1 MNNLNQNLDIK
12 NTLQTTVFITPQ
24 MKQSLAILQMPIVE
38 LEQELS
44 NILEENPVL
53 EAVEDD
59 GSDDLYDFDN
69 NESNNLSEDIEDTQ
83 DKDKNLDNLV
93 EKVTG
98 DDWEEYIG
106 YEKLD
111 DISYK
116 STNDE
121 NSFDIEQVIGA
132 KESLYEH
139 LMYQLNIN
147 IIDKEERLIGEYII
161 GNLSEDGYFR
171 YKRCLQRT

>member
-1 MNNLNQNLDIK
+1 
-12 NTLQTTVFITPQ
+12 
-24 MKQSLAILQMPIVE
+24 MPIVE

-121 NSFDIEQVIGA
+121 NAYEIDLKISYEEDLGYQTSATLLIKKKDLLVSILLVIFQKMDILE
-132 KESLYEH
+132 
-139 LMYQLNIN
+139 
-147 IIDKEERLIGEYII
+147 
-161 GNLSEDGYFR
+161 
-171 YKRCLQRT
+171 

>member
-38 LEQELS
+38 LEQEIS
-44 NILEENPVL
+44 NILEENPIL

-59 GSDDLYDFDN
+59 SSDDFDN
-69 NESNNLSEDIEDTQ
+69 IDDFDDNENSDFSKDIEEIQ

-93 EKVTG
+93 EKITG

-121 NSFDIEQVIGA
+121 NNFDLEQVIGA

-147 IIDKEERLIGEYII
+147 IIDKEERRIGEYII
-161 GNLSEDGYFR
+161 FKIL
-171 YKRCLQRT
+171 

>member
-44 NILEENPVL
+44 NILEENPIL
-53 EAVEDD
+53 EAVEDGSGED
-59 GSDDLYDFDN
+59 CDNIDDFDDSVNSNELSDDID
-69 NESNNLSEDIEDTQ
+69 EIQ
-83 DKDKNLDNLV
+83 DKEKNLDNLV

-121 NSFDIEQVIGA
+121 NNFDLEQVIGA

-139 LMYQLNIN
+139 LMY
-147 IIDKEERLIGEYII
+147 IG
-161 GNLSEDGYFR
+161 
-171 YKRCLQRT
+171 CLLWTHHFTYNSFPKFLLYYCS

>member
-1 MNNLNQNLDIK
+1 
-12 NTLQTTVFITPQ
+12 

-83 DKDKNLDNLV
+83 DKDLLV
-93 EKVTG
+93 SILLVIFQKM
-98 DDWEEYIG
+98 
-106 YEKLD
+106 
-111 DISYK
+111 DIL
-116 STNDE
+116 E
-121 NSFDIEQVIGA
+121 
-132 KESLYEH
+132 
-139 LMYQLNIN
+139 
-147 IIDKEERLIGEYII
+147 
-161 GNLSEDGYFR
+161 
-171 YKRCLQRT
+171 

>member
-83 DKDKNLDNLV
+83 DKDKNLDNYYNQVTGMKNAPYTDVIEGRYVARQVDENIPMEIGNKSTYYKV
-93 EKVTG
+93 EKGT
-98 DDWEEYIG
+98 
-106 YEKLD
+106 
-111 DISYK
+111 DINLASTCYK
-116 STNDE
+116 
-121 NSFDIEQVIGA
+121 
-132 KESLYEH
+132 
-139 LMYQLNIN
+139 
-147 IIDKEERLIGEYII
+147 
-161 GNLSEDGYFR
+161 
-171 YKRCLQRT
+171 

>member
-132 KESLYEH
+132 KESL
-139 LMYQLNIN
+139 L
-147 IIDKEERLIGEYII
+147 
-161 GNLSEDGYFR
+161 
-171 YKRCLQRT
+171 

>member
-139 LMYQLNIN
+139 LI
-147 IIDKEERLIGEYII
+147 LILLIKKKDLLVSILLVIFQKMDILE
-161 GNLSEDGYFR
+161 
-171 YKRCLQRT
+171 

>member
-132 KESLYEH
+132 
-139 LMYQLNIN
+139 
-147 IIDKEERLIGEYII
+147 
-161 GNLSEDGYFR
+161 
-171 YKRCLQRT
+171 

>member
-69 NESNNLSEDIEDTQ
+69 NESNNLYRAGHWC
-83 DKDKNLDNLV
+83 KR
-93 EKVTG
+93 
-98 DDWEEYIG
+98 
-106 YEKLD
+106 
-111 DISYK
+111 IS
-116 STNDE
+116 
-121 NSFDIEQVIGA
+121 
-132 KESLYEH
+132 L
-139 LMYQLNIN
+139 
-147 IIDKEERLIGEYII
+147 
-161 GNLSEDGYFR
+161 
-171 YKRCLQRT
+171 